1 MSSDTPHR
9 PDGLHE
15 SLPDRPQW
23 PGLAVAFVQCIR
35 FYSRLPMP
43 KLRGEVTAHSIP
55 DFRIVP
61 RILPLAAVLIS
72 LPAALVLWFC
82 ALIGV
87 DSTLAA
93 TLAIAV
99 LVLTTGAFHEDGLAD
114 TADGLFGGHTIER
127 RLEIMKDSRIGT
139 FGGAALVLSLLLRV
153 TAIAA
158 LTDASSGCST
168 ALVLVA
174 AAGWS
179 RSLGIKVLA
188 DDAPARAYG
197 AAAAVGR
204 PTRGTMLC
212 ALVLA
217 LALTILVFI
226 IAGLPL
232 VSGLAALV
240 LATTLAALVVYLAR
254 RLIGGQTGD
263 IAGAAQQLAEI
274 GFYLGA
280 VMALAV
286 TSFS

>member
-1 MSSDTPHR
+1 MSSDTNPR

-15 SLPDRPQW
+15 SLPDRPCW

-43 KLRGEVTAHSIP
+43 KLKGEAVAHGIP
-55 DFRIVP
+55 DFRIIP
-61 RILPLAAVLIS
+61 RVLPLAALLIG
-72 LPAALVLWFC
+72 LPAALVLWLC
-82 ALIGV
+82 ALTGI

-93 TLAIAV
+93 TLAITV

-114 TADGLFGGHTIER
+114 AADGLFGGHTVER
-127 RLEIMKDSRIGT
+127 RLEIMRDSRIGT

-153 TAIAA
+153 TALAA
-158 LTDASSGCST
+158 LTEASSGLS
-168 ALVLVA
+168 ASLVLLA
-174 AAGWS
+174 AASWS

-204 PTRGTMLC
+204 PARGTMLC
-212 ALVLA
+212 AMGLA
-217 LALTILVFI
+217 LAITILVFV

-232 VSGLAALV
+232 VSGLAALA
-240 LATTLAALVVYLAR
+240 LAAALAALVAHLAR

-280 VMALAV
+280 VVALALI
-286 TSFS
+286 SLP

>member
-61 RILPLAAVLIS
+61 RILPLAAVLIG
-72 LPAALVLWFC
+72 LPAAIVLWLFT
-82 ALIGV
+82 LLGV

-93 TLAIAV
+93 TLAVTV
-99 LVLTTGAFHEDGLAD
+99 LVVTTGAFHEDGLAD
-114 TADGLFGGHTIER
+114 TADGLFGGHTVER

-139 FGGAALVLSLLLRV
+139 FGGSALVLSLTLRV
-153 TAIAA
+153 MALAA
-158 LTDASSGCST
+158 LTEASSGLSA
-168 ALVLVA
+168 ALILLA
-174 AAGWS
+174 AASWS

-217 LALTILVFI
+217 LALTILVFT

-240 LATTLAALVVYLAR
+240 LATALASLVAFLAR

-263 IAGAAQQLAEI
+263 IAGAAQQFAEI

-280 VMALAV
+280 VMALAA
-286 TSFS
+286 SGLS

>member
-1 MSSDTPHR
+1 MSSDTNPR
-9 PDGLHE
+9 PEGLHE
-15 SLPDRPQW
+15 SLPDRPRW

-43 KLRGEVTAHSIP
+43 RLKGEAVAHGIP
-55 DFRIVP
+55 DFRIIP
-61 RILPLAAVLIS
+61 RVLPLAAVLIS
-72 LPAALVLWFC
+72 LPAATVLW
-82 ALIGV
+82 LVTLLGV
-87 DSTLAA
+87 DSALAA
-93 TLAIAV
+93 TLAITVQV
-99 LVLTTGAFHEDGLAD
+99 LVTGAFHEDGLAD

-139 FGGAALVLSLLLRV
+139 FGGAALVLSLILRV
-153 TAIAA
+153 TALAA
-158 LTDASSGCST
+158 LIEASSGPS
-168 ALVLVA
+168 ASLILLA
-174 AAGWS
+174 AASWS
-179 RSLGIKVLA
+179 RSMGIKVLA

-212 ALVLA
+212 AMALA
-217 LALTILVFI
+217 LAITILVFVM
-226 IAGLPL
+226 AGLPP

-240 LATTLAALVVYLAR
+240 LATALAALVAHLAR

-280 VMALAV
+280 VVSLAA
-286 TSFS
+286 TGLS